1 MPQPWDRI
9 DDQLDEAYYAGGKT
23 SRVVMVAAMCWIG
36 CMFATAG
43 ALRCGSKVAQ
53 KAASLCKRSKN
64 KA

>member
-9 DDQLDEAYYAGGKT
+9 DDQLDEAYYPA
-23 SRVVMVAAMCWIG
+23 VVLLVTAMCWIG